1 MSVPVNKNDS
11 KWFLSKVKQAVKQY
25 NMIEPGDQVAVA
37 LSGGKDSLVLLWI
50 LHQLQ
55 QKSHLDFELK
65 AVHIDCGWPNQDTQF
80 MQKLCSMMSIP
91 LSFEKSC
98 IAQAISPNGIL
109 IDNPCALC
117 SRLRRGALLQW
128 AEKQGCNKIALGH
141 HLDDVV
147 ETLFLNLLHGGHYH
161 VFAPRIDYEDR
172 HISIIRPLVY
182 LDEQTCIR
190 IAEREQLE
198 PMKDTCPVN
207 HQTQRQ
213 AIKNLLTV
221 MCQQYPDFNRKVLHS
236 LEHAS
241 PEDLWSTMP
250 DYRSEQKKNE

>member
-1 MSVPVNKNDS
+1 MNRNDH

-25 NMIEPGDQVAVA
+25 NMIEPGDRVAVA

-55 QKSHLDFELK
+55 QKSHLDFELC
-65 AVHIDCGWPNQDTQF
+65 AVHIDCGWPDQNTQY
-80 MQKLCSMMSIP
+80 MQKLCSILSIP
-91 LSFEKSC
+91 LSFENSF
-98 IAQAISPNGIL
+98 IAQAISPDGNL

-128 AEKQGCNKIALGH
+128 AEKNGCRKIALGH

-147 ETLFLNLLHGGHYH
+147 ETVFMNLLHGGRYE
-161 VFAPRIDYEDR
+161 VFSPRIDYEDR
-172 HISIIRPLVY
+172 GISIIRPLVY

-190 IAEREQLE
+190 IAEREALE
-198 PMKDTCPVN
+198 PMKNTCPVN

-213 AIKNLLTV
+213 SIKDLLH
-221 MCQQYPDFNRKVLHS
+221 MMRQQYPDINRKVLHS
-236 LEHAS
+236 LEHARA
-241 PEDLWSTMP
+241 DQLWNK
-250 DYRSEQKKNE
+250 E